1 MFPCSNGASF
11 LSELF
16 LKQGV
21 DASLIIFPQVFLVHE
36 KKYSHKSHQSQCWSI
51 MCTVLG
57 PRTKGVVECSGKK
70 EGLPAIAMRTYRFD
84 HFHCLHSD
92 RIKAHSTACTMH
104 YVICHMADGRWFAS
118 RPGCYLL
125 HVSSSATLPYCS
137 AYPVKPWEF
146 SDSGMS
152 QRAYNARVNP
162 LAVSFQRWLQ
172 PICQY

>member
-1 MFPCSNGASF
+1 MLHIRDTVPNAPMLKRCI
-11 LSELF
+11 LSLRVVLEAR
-16 LKQGV
+16 GGS
-21 DASLIIFPQVFLVHE
+21 ALIIFPQVSPITMLIDYV
-36 KKYSHKSHQSQCWSI
+36 YSF
-51 MCTVLG
+51 
-57 PRTKGVVECSGKK
+57 RTQDKGVVECSGKK

-92 RIKAHSTACTMH
+92 RIKAQSTACTMY

-137 AYPVKPWEF
+137 AYPVKAWEF

-162 LAVSFQRWLQ
+162 FAVSFKRWLQ

>member
-1 MFPCSNGASF
+1 MLPCSNGASF

-16 LKQGV
+16 WKQGV
-21 DASLIIFPQVFLVHE
+21 DASLIIFPQVSPITMLIDYV
-36 KKYSHKSHQSQCWSI
+36 YSF
-51 MCTVLG
+51 
-57 PRTKGVVECSGKK
+57 RTQDKGVVECSGKK
-70 EGLPAIAMRTYRFD
+70 EVLPAIAMWTYRID

-92 RIKAHSTACTMH
+92 RIKAQSTACTMH

-125 HVSSSATLPYCS
+125 HVFSSAILPYCP

-152 QRAYNARVNP
+152 KRAYNVRVNP